1 MKRVLFFLAVSLVF
15 LISCDDTTGNLG
27 VSLIPENDKLEVYAD
42 SFDVSSE
49 SVLAGNIA
57 AYSATGYLG
66 RMIDNESK
74 VNVTAN
80 FMTQFHVLDN
90 YEMPVKDSI
99 ASLDKDSRVIA
110 DSCEIRLF
118 YKKIYGDK
126 LSQMKLTVYELDKP
140 IEEGIDYNTDFDPI
154 AKGYIRKG
162 GLRVNRSYTLAD
174 LTEPDSVR
182 NSSKYE
188 KNINIRLHDK
198 YTDKDGKTY
207 NNFGTYLMRKY
218 QEKPESFRNSY
229 RFLHDVCAGFY
240 FKITDGEGS
249 MANIEQAQIN
259 IYYRKK
265 EGKKEKVTFTKLV
278 GTEEVLQLTNFDDN
292 KEQLKSLMG
301 ETGHTYLSSP
311 AGIFTQ
317 ITLPDDIVNGKYQD
331 YVINSAKIEVRCVNN
346 KNSSV
351 YNFGAPQHI
360 LMLPAD
366 SVKAFFTHTRLNDNK
381 TSFLATYNPV
391 RNSYIFN
398 NISGIINLFKQA
410 RSSSVTGN
418 LGKVLLIPVDLQT
431 ITTGSGAEKKTTV
444 TMISN
449 KMGLSSTKL
458 LGNTTKGN
466 GLRITVV
473 YSKFKDK

>member
-1 MKRVLFFLAVSLVF
+1 MKKVLFFLAVSLVF
-15 LISCDDTTGNLG
+15 LISCDDTTGNVG
-27 VSLIPENDKLEVYAD
+27 VSLITENDKLEVSAD

-90 YEMPVKDSI
+90 YAMPVKDSI

-259 IYYRKK
+259 IYYRK
-265 EGKKEKVTFTKLV
+265 
-278 GTEEVLQLTNFDDN
+278 
-292 KEQLKSLMG
+292 
-301 ETGHTYLSSP
+301 
-311 AGIFTQ
+311 I
-317 ITLPDDIVNGKYQD
+317 
-331 YVINSAKIEVRCVNN
+331 
-346 KNSSV
+346 
-351 YNFGAPQHI
+351 
-360 LMLPAD
+360 
-366 SVKAFFTHTRLNDNK
+366 
-381 TSFLATYNPV
+381 
-391 RNSYIFN
+391 
-398 NISGIINLFKQA
+398 
-410 RSSSVTGN
+410 
-418 LGKVLLIPVDLQT
+418 
-431 ITTGSGAEKKTTV
+431 
-444 TMISN
+444 
-449 KMGLSSTKL
+449 
-458 LGNTTKGN
+458 
-466 GLRITVV
+466 
-473 YSKFKDK
+473 